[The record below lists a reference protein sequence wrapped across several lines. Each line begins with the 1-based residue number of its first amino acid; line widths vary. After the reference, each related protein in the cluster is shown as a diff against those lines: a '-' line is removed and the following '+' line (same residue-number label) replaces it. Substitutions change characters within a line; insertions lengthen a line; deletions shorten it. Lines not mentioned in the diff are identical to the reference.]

1 MKKINILK
9 KNREYNELITKG
21 KRINSKEVIIYY
33 NEEKINNYFF
43 GFSVSKKLGNAVTR
57 NKIKR
62 QIKNILDQK
71 NYKNGFKCII
81 MVKKD
86 FLNKTYEEKGQ
97 IIFNLLNK
105 IDIIKG
111 EKWKKN

>member
-1 MKKINILK
+1 MKKTNILK
-9 KNREYNELITKG
+9 KNKEYNELITKG
-21 KRINSKEVIIYY
+21 KKINSSEVIIYY
-33 NEEKINNYFF
+33 TFEEMSNYFF
-43 GFSVSKKLGNAVTR
+43 GFSVSKKIGNAVIR

-71 NYKNGFKCII
+71 TYKNGFKCII

-86 FLNKTYEEKGQ
+86 FLNKTYEEKG
-97 IIFNLLNK
+97 ILIFALLNK

-111 EKWKKN
+111 EK